1 MSPGGYTAHL
11 ASMASAPAAELPV
24 PDHLRLFGA
33 GADVVLAHREKM
45 TAGVPGCT
53 CGNTYPADSHGFYPV
68 LHARHVADEVVT
80 RVLAAAVAAVRA
92 DLEDFARDP
101 DRWAAGSHDSAAAI
115 DAIIKM
121 ASRESEQA
129 RPKETTTP

>member
-11 ASMASAPAAELPV
+11 ASLTAAPAPEVV
-24 PDHLRLFGA
+24 PDHLRLYDA
-33 GADVVLAHREKM
+33 GADVVLAHREKFI
-45 TAGVPGCT
+45 AGVPGCS
-53 CGNTYPADSHGFYPV
+53 CGKKYPENSHGYYPV

-80 RVLAAAVAAVRA
+80 RVLAAAVTAVRA

-121 ASRESEQA
+121 ASRENEQA